1 MEVDKLQS
9 IVENLFSLKVST
21 IVKPNMTATTM
32 PNMATALCDIAT
44 EYGAKLRALT
54 SKVPA
59 KSLNGEASLAVFEEL
74 ERMTAEHIHAHAA
87 SSKDTHEEEGLFMLA
102 RIRDNA
108 RQLQAIFRGKEPEL
122 TFDRTK
128 AEEMSDDQMKL
139 TDKQKVLIRKTWEL
153 GTEEV
158 AMQTVIYLDG
168 DVITR
173 LQPRYYLEQD
183 KQALIQIHNRSVETS
198 ITFWGNLVR
207 LAETFVA
214 AFFGGK
220 V

>member
-1 MEVDKLQS
+1 MEVDKLQG
-9 IVENLFSLKVST
+9 IIEDLFSLKVST

-54 SKVPA
+54 A
-59 KSLNGEASLAVFEEL
+59 KEPKKAMSGVASLASFEEL
-74 ERMTAEHIHAHAA
+74 ERMAAEHIHARA
-87 SSKDTHEEEGLFMLA
+87 SSSKGTEEEEGLFMLA

-108 RQLQAIFRGKEPEL
+108 QQLQAIFRGTQPEL
-122 TFDRTK
+122 VFDRAK
-128 AEEMSDDQMKL
+128 AEEMSDAEMKL
-139 TDKQKVLIRKTWEL
+139 TDKQKVMIRKTWEL

-158 AMQTVIYLDG
+158 ALQTVIYLDG

-173 LQPRYYLEQD
+173 LQPRYYLEKD

-198 ITFWGNLVR
+198 ITFWGNLVK

-214 AFFGGK
+214 TLLGGK

>member
-1 MEVDKLQS
+1 
-9 IVENLFSLKVST
+9 
-21 IVKPNMTATTM
+21 
-32 PNMATALCDIAT
+32 
-44 EYGAKLRALT
+44 
-54 SKVPA
+54 
-59 KSLNGEASLAVFEEL
+59 
-74 ERMTAEHIHAHAA
+74 
-87 SSKDTHEEEGLFMLA
+87 MLA

-108 RQLQAIFRGKEPEL
+108 QQLQTIFRGKPSSL
-122 TFDRTK
+122 AFDRTK
-128 AEEMSDDQMKL
+128 AEDMSDDELQL
-139 TDKQKVLIRKTWEL
+139 TDKQKVMIRKVWEL

-183 KQALIQIHNRSVETS
+183 KQALIQIHNKGVETS
-198 ITFWGNLVR
+198 ITFWGSLVK

-214 AFFGGK
+214 TLLGGK